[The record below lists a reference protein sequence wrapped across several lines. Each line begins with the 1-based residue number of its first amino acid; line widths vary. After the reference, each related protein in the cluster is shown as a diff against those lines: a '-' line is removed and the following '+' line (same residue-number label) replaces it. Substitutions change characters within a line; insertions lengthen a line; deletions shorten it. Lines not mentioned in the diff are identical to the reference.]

1 MKDFIVFAGPNGSG
15 KSSVRD
21 AIANPVEVIIDPD
34 RIARGINP
42 LDPRSV
48 DAQAGRAAVRLFDES
63 LAAGKSISMETT
75 LTGHSAVQRMQRAK
89 QAGYDVSLI
98 YVALHDPEL
107 NVLRVAARARRGGHA
122 IDPDTIR
129 KRVETSLANL
139 PRALAI
145 ADQAIVL
152 DNSGQTHRRVLE
164 TAAQRMTYLSEQ
176 VPEWLTQRMPEIQ
189 AAFQEE
195 SLRRTAGASPA
206 QPKPGALATIFDA
219 LRRPESTTPAPWAV
233 APIAMADR
241 IKAFEE
247 IEAPKRAKPT
257 VSGPEPEP
265 SPRPPSGP
273 KP

>member
-34 RIARGINP
+34 RIARSINP
-42 LDPRSV
+42 SDPRAV
-48 DAQAGRAAVRLFDES
+48 DAQAGRAAVRLFDDS

-89 QAGYDVSLI
+89 DAGYDVSLI

-152 DNSGQTHRRVLE
+152 DNSGQTHRRVME
-164 TAAQRMTYLSEQ
+164 TAAQRVSYLSEQ
-176 VPEWLTQRMPEIQ
+176 VPEWLARRMPDVQ
-189 AAFQEE
+189 AAFRDE
-195 SLRRTAGASPA
+195 SLRRPGDSPV
-206 QPKPGALATIFDA
+206 QPGQGPLATIFDA
-219 LRRPESTTPAPWAV
+219 LRRPEPTTPAPWAA

-241 IKAFEE
+241 IKAFED
-247 IEAPKRAKPT
+247 IEAAKRAKPAAST
-257 VSGPEPEP
+257 PEPEP
-265 SPRPPSGP
+265 SPRPSSGP